1 VIHASKG
8 GSAMSQLFRK
18 EAMKR
23 RSRALFGEVVLRG
36 PLPAW
41 AVIGLLLASCGLIAA
56 ILFGI
61 RVDGETVWT
70 WLNG

>member
-1 VIHASKG
+1 
-8 GSAMSQLFRK
+8 MSQLFRK
-18 EAMKR
+18 EAMER

-41 AVIGLLLASCGLIAA
+41 CVLLLLIGAGILIGA

-61 RVDGETVWT
+61 DVNGQSVWS
-70 WLNG
+70 WLRG